1 MDGET
6 IFNFPIDIRWLW
18 VRP

>member
-6 IFNFPIDIRWLW
+6 IFNFPIDMRWLW